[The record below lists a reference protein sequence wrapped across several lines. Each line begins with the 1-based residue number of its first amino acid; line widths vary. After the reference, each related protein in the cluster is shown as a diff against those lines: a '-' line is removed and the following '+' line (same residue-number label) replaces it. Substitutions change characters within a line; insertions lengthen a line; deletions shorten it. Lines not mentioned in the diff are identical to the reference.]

1 MTRAISLLL
10 ALLVLLSG
18 CAPYINPAAYNDL
31 KGLIKREEYNE
42 ASNYIEKN
50 KESLYG
56 TDTLQYWFDK
66 GLVTHHAGRYKE
78 SIRYFD
84 IVEKIV
90 NKTIREKGSIDWP
103 DNYELAYINVFQAL
117 NYLFIGQT
125 DEALVEAR
133 KVDHRFK
140 TLSAGTGGS
149 YRGDPFVRYLM
160 GLIYEEAGELN
171 NAYISYGLGL
181 EESKNSKYPVTDSI
195 RTELEKRYALTG
207 EQLGFDEKN
216 KKTQKKGT
224 AQNNGELVLIDYNGF
239 VPYKTDEYEVVVLTA
254 VVDGLIYN
262 KPGRIALPKLV
273 SYPSSISYAVVNIVN
288 ASSGIRSG
296 TATTFTAQN
305 IENIATKNLS
315 EKIPEI
321 RKNAILAANIDFQL
335 QKSLEIEDRK
345 RAANNK
351 NYNPFDLSNLWSVL
365 PTIIGVTMARSA
377 VTQGVNYFSA
387 DKRSWQTLPREIDIA
402 TSALPEG
409 IYSANIDFY
418 DASGELIK
426 TKKIKKINVISGHK
440 TFILVRTGL

>member
-10 ALLVLLSG
+10 ALLVLLTG
-18 CAPYINPAAYNDL
+18 CAPYVAPAAYSDL
-31 KGLIKREEYNE
+31 KGLMKREEYNE
-42 ASNYIEKN
+42 ALNFIDKN
-50 KESLYG
+50 KDKLYD
-56 TDTLQYWFDK
+56 TNTLQYWFDK
-66 GLVTHHAGRYKE
+66 GLISHHAGRYIE

-84 IVEKIV
+84 IAEKLV
-90 NKTIREKGSIDWP
+90 NKTIREKGNIDWP

-140 TLSAGTGGS
+140 TLSGGTGGS
-149 YRGDPFVRYLM
+149 YRGDPFIRYLM

-195 RTELEKRYALTG
+195 RTELEKRYALTA
-207 EQLGFDEKN
+207 EQLGFDDKKSQ
-216 KKTQKKGT
+216 KKTLS
-224 AQNNGELVLIDYNGF
+224 QNKGELILIDYNGF
-239 VPYKTDEYEVVVLTA
+239 APYKTDEYETVVLTA
-254 VVDGLIYN
+254 VVDGIIYN

-273 SYPSSISYAVVNIVN
+273 NYPGSISYAVINIVN
-288 ASSGIRSG
+288 ASSEIRS
-296 TATTFTAQN
+296 ATTTTFRAQD
-305 IENIATKNLS
+305 IGTLAAKNLS

-351 NYNPFDLSNLWSVL
+351 NYNPFDLNNLWSVL